1 VRKGSNAVAGTS
13 QQQLAQEVHASVRR
27 LVIAVTGG
35 GSGAISALLT
45 TPGASRTVL
54 AATVP
59 YSPAALVRW
68 LGGRPDGFCSDR
80 TGRAMAMRALL
91 EGRGLE
97 PTANVCGLACT
108 ASLVSDRPKRGPH
121 RAHVAWQTATTTA
134 TCWLEMQKGAR
145 GRGEEEALVAALVLN
160 AAAEA
165 CGASARLELPLLAG
179 ERLETARVDAP
190 SAQQDLLAGR
200 LALVPCGR
208 ARGDRLPRAI
218 LAGAFNPLHAGH
230 RQMAEAARGILH
242 CDVAFEISIH
252 NVDKPPLDFIEIDRR
267 LRQFAAD
274 AVWLTGAP
282 TFVEK
287 TALFPGATFVVGVDT
302 MERIGAERYY
312 GSPQALAA
320 AIDAM
325 AERGCR
331 FLVFG
336 RVAEGRFRT
345 LDDLQLPSELARLC
359 RGVPESL
366 FRQDVSSTELRR
378 QAQTAA
384 PDD

>member
-1 VRKGSNAVAGTS
+1 VNEAS
-13 QQQLAQEVHASVRR
+13 QQQLAQQVHASGRR

-35 GSGAISALLT
+35 GSRAISSLLT
-45 TPGASRTVL
+45 TPGASRSIL

-68 LGGRPDGFCSDR
+68 LGGPPDGFCSDR
-80 TGRAMAMRALL
+80 TGRAMAMRAFL
-91 EGRGLE
+91 EARGLE
-97 PTANVCGLACT
+97 PAASVCGLACT
-108 ASLVSDRPKRGPH
+108 ASLASDRPKRGPH
-121 RAHVAWQTATTTA
+121 RAHVAWQSAATTA
-134 TCWLEMQKGAR
+134 TCSLEMQKGAR
-145 GRGEEEALVAALVLN
+145 TRGQEESLVAALVLN

-165 CGASARLELPLLAG
+165 CGTSARLDLQLLAE

-190 SAQQDLLAGR
+190 TAQQDLLAGR
-200 LALVPCGR
+200 AALVPCGAAR
-208 ARGDRLPRAI
+208 ADRLPQAV

-230 RQMAEAARGILH
+230 RQMAEAAAEILN

-267 LRQFAAD
+267 LRQFAAAE
-274 AVWLTGAP
+274 AVWLTGVP

-302 MERIGAERYY
+302 MERIGAQRYY
-312 GSPQALAA
+312 GSPPALAT
-320 AIDAM
+320 AI
-325 AERGCR
+325 AEINARGCR

-336 RVAEGRFRT
+336 RTAAGRFRT
-345 LDDLQLPSELARLC
+345 LTDLQLPSELARLC
-359 RGVPESL
+359 QGVPEEA
-366 FRQDVSSTELRR
+366 FRQDISSTELRR
-378 QAQTAA
+378 RAQSVA